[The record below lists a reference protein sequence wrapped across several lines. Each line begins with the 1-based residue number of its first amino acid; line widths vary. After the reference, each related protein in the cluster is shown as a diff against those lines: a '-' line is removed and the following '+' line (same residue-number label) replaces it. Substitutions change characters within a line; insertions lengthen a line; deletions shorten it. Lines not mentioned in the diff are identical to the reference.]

1 MKLKYL
7 RASLLMVIF
16 CNYSINSME
25 KIDIDSYTY
34 LSDRRVINL
43 FDAVIYDYMIS
54 QENHLSLSLN
64 DFDEVLK
71 IYAKYLENNFAL
83 PHICPRFNEIFKTCL
98 ERMPEIGLTYL
109 KNKIKSKINKIK
121 SKKVFIQ
128 EIFDKKPLAKILN
141 DINWDNIEIENIK
154 AVFNLIDI
162 NEKDDNDWTILM
174 HASFYGYIDIVEMLF
189 DIGANLNQRSKS
201 GDTALQ
207 LAISQGHKNVIDFLV
222 NKNVQ

>member
-7 RASLLMVIF
+7 RASLSMVIF

-34 LSDRRVINL
+34 LSDMRVINL
-43 FDAVIYDYMIS
+43 FDAVIYDYMVS
-54 QENHLSLSLN
+54 QENHLSLNLN

-83 PHICPRFNEIFKTCL
+83 SHICPRFNEIFKTCL
-98 ERMPEIGLTYL
+98 ERVPEIGLVYL
-109 KNKIKSKINKIK
+109 KNKIKSKIDKIK
-121 SKKVFIQ
+121 SQKVFVQ
-128 EIFDKKPLAKILN
+128 EIFDKKPLTKILN
-141 DINWDNIEIENIK
+141 YINWDNIEIENIK

-162 NEKDDNDWTILM
+162 NEKDDNNWTILM

-222 NKNVQ
+222 SKNVQ

>member
-7 RASLLMVIF
+7 RVSLLMCIF

-25 KIDIDSYTY
+25 KIDIVNHTY

-54 QENHLSLSLN
+54 QENHLSLNLN
-64 DFDEVLK
+64 NFDEVLK

-83 PHICPRFNEIFKTCL
+83 LQVCPRFNEIFKSCL
-98 ERMPEIGLTYL
+98 KRMPEIGLTYL
-109 KNKIKSKINKIK
+109 KNKIKSKIDKIK
-121 SKKVFIQ
+121 SQKVFIQ
-128 EIFDKKPLAKILN
+128 EILDKKPLAKILN

-154 AVFNLIDI
+154 ATFNLIDI

-174 HASFYGYIDIVEMLF
+174 HASFYGYIDIVEMLL
-189 DIGANLNQRSKS
+189 DMGANLNQRSKS

-222 NKNVQ
+222 NKNV